1 MVTLGKRIKDRR
13 QELGL
18 TVRGFAAQLGVQPPF
33 VTDIEADRRRPGP
46 EVITKV
52 AAILAIPLEELQAL
66 DPRIPPEVKEWME
79 EEPRVS
85 TLLRRMSEAPDR
97 EALLGQ
103 VEQVVERE
111 QNDKGKAL

>member
-1 MVTLGKRIKDRR
+1 MPTLGKRIKDRR

-33 VTDIEADRRRPGP
+33 VTDIEADRRRPGQ
-46 EVITKV
+46 EVLTR
-52 AAILAIPLEELQAL
+52 AASILSIPLEELQAL
-66 DPRIPPEVKEWME
+66 DPRVSPEVKEWME

-111 QNDKGKAL
+111 QRDKGEVR